1 LNDINYETSARGRTN
16 NLKIISTVVLS
27 LLMHIVV
34 VLLVIVNDETSYK
47 DDTSSTVAVES
58 YLIVKKAR
66 LEKSSIDVN
75 EDPKVTPS
83 GRVSADINET
93 MSKHEAP
100 ALKEK
105 TVVPTSQDIVEK
117 NNNGLKISESITES
131 RNLIKNNSSYAIKPT
146 NSLIEIRQKIPS
158 ILIQR
163 PISATGLIIN
173 AVNTV
178 NKDAYA
184 SMLQQETDTFN
195 KLKNSPIID
204 TIGKLDTTELP
215 TELLPTVVNCAE
227 GISKTLAVISKF
239 TGGNIQCKQYE
250 IQSFI
255 DKRLNKKPERK

>member
-1 LNDINYETSARGRTN
+1 MNDINYETSARGRTD

-27 LLMHIVV
+27 LFMHLVV

-58 YLIVKKAR
+58 YLIFKKAR
-66 LEKSSIDVN
+66 LERSSIDVD

-83 GRVSADINET
+83 GQVSADISQT
-93 MSKHEAP
+93 MSKHEARF
-100 ALKEK
+100 LNEK
-105 TVVPTSQDIVEK
+105 TIVPISQDIVEK
-117 NNNGLKISESITES
+117 NSNGRKGSESIEES
-131 RNLIKNNSSYAIKPT
+131 RNLIKNDSTDAIKPT
-146 NSLIEIRQKIPS
+146 NSLIENRQKIPS
-158 ILIQR
+158 ILIQK

-173 AVNTV
+173 AVNSV

-204 TIGKLDTTELP
+204 TIRELNTTEVP
-215 TELLPTVVNCAE
+215 TELSPTVVNCVE

-255 DKRLNKKPERK
+255 DKRLNKKPKRK

>member
-1 LNDINYETSARGRTN
+1 
-16 NLKIISTVVLS
+16 
-27 LLMHIVV
+27 M
-34 VLLVIVNDETSYK
+34 
-47 DDTSSTVAVES
+47 
-58 YLIVKKAR
+58 
-66 LEKSSIDVN
+66 
-75 EDPKVTPS
+75 
-83 GRVSADINET
+83 
-93 MSKHEAP
+93 
-100 ALKEK
+100 
-105 TVVPTSQDIVEK
+105 
-117 NNNGLKISESITES
+117 SESITES
-131 RNLIKNNSSYAIKPT
+131 RNLIKKNSSYAIKPS
-146 NSLIEIRQKIPS
+146 NSLIDIRQKIPN

-173 AVNTV
+173 GV

-227 GISKTLAVISKF
+227 GILKTLAVISKF
-239 TGGNIQCKQYE
+239 MGGNIQCKQYE